1 MAEKRKAPDAPDAA
15 HKRKAPTIDL
25 TATEVTP
32 PPAADVT
39 CSTAVVAMASAVG
52 AREEDVTDGVTEC
65 QAARLELGLR
75 PPRGARG
82 EAGRGVGEQR
92 LGGAGREDLVGVR
105 LPVGGDVQVAAGL
118 QPQRERVHE
127 IGPKQAPLVMAF
139 FRPRVGEVDVHAA
152 ERRRRDHVGDD
163 LDRVVAHH
171 AHVAKTA
178 GVEQASGGT
187 AYVHPCD
194 LTDLEQVDALV
205 AKVLDQHDHVDVLVN
220 NAGMSIRRK
229 VRHSVDR
236 FHDFERPMQLN
247 YFAAVRLTMGLL
259 PTMVERE
266 SGQVVNISSWA
277 ALLRPARFSGYAA
290 SKAAL
295 EAWSD
300 SVQGEVLGDGV
311 VFTNV
316 RMPLVRTP
324 MIAPTKLYRRVP
336 ALTVD
341 QAAQVVTEAVVTRSR
356 RVTPLAAAM
365 VSWAE
370 SVSPGLGDLIRK
382 NAV

>member
-1 MAEKRKAPDAPDAA
+1 M
-15 HKRKAPTIDL
+15 DL
-25 TATEVTP
+25 
-32 PPAADVT
+32 
-39 CSTAVVAMASAVG
+39 S
-52 AREEDVTDGVTEC
+52 
-65 QAARLELGLR
+65 
-75 PPRGARG
+75 ARG
-82 EAGRGVGEQR
+82 LARTVVRQANSFGATPISSRNLLARATR
-92 LGGAGREDLVGVR
+92 LGDREGLGALRDAVAGKVVLVTGASSGIGRAAAVRFAGAGATVLLVARSEDALAE
-105 LPVGGDVQVAAGL
+105 VAG
-118 QPQRERVHE
+118 E
-127 IGPKQAPLVMAF
+127 I
-139 FRPRVGEVDVHAA
+139 EAA
-152 ERRRRDHVGDD
+152 
-163 LDRVVAHH
+163 
-171 AHVAKTA
+171 
-178 GVEQASGGT
+178 GGT
-187 AYVHPCD
+187 AYPYRCD
-194 LTDLEQVDALV
+194 LTDFEQVDALV
-205 AKVLDQHDHVDVLVN
+205 TKVLDRHDHVDVLVN

-277 ALLRPARFSGYAA
+277 AVLRPARFSGYAA

-300 SVQGEVLGDGV
+300 SVQGEVLDDGV

-316 RMPLVRTP
+316 HMPLVRTP
-324 MIAPTKLYRRVP
+324 MIAPTTLYRRMP

-341 QAAQVVTEAVVTRSR
+341 QAAQVVTEAVVSRSR
-356 RVTPLAAAM
+356 RVTPLVAAM